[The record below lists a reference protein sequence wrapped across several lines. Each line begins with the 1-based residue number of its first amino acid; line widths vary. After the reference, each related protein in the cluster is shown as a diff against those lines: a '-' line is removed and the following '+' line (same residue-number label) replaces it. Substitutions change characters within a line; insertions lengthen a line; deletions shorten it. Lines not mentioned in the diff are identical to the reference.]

1 MPPLRALG
9 DTRRAGKHDRW
20 TVYCTPGYHTPGL
33 HQAEQQQLISQ
44 FIQGFCPPMDP
55 TLRPCER
62 IYHYWVHCLPSIHGR
77 AHVLDTA
84 IMTLC
89 ASFLGRIMND
99 ERLQQR
105 AMTMCGETLRGL
117 STIIAAPNFFA
128 SDNVLAAVMCL
139 GMAEV
144 SKIPGASQKS

>member
-1 MPPLRALG
+1 MSTMSKSP
-9 DTRRAGKHDRW
+9 D
-20 TVYCTPGYHTPGL
+20 L
-33 HQAEQQQLISQ
+33 HPAEQQQLISR

-55 TLRPCER
+55 TLRPSER
-62 IYHYWVHCLPSIHGR
+62 IHHYWVYCLPSIHGR
-77 AHVLDTA
+77 SHVLDTA

-99 ERLQQR
+99 EVLQQR
-105 AMTMCGETLRGL
+105 AIGACGEALRSL
-117 STIIAAPNFFA
+117 STIIAAPNFSA

-144 SKIPGASQKS
+144 STIPRRAAESAIRRPR